1 MMRGF
6 KQRMLSR
13 SKSHSES
20 STKNKKKED
29 GPKRTFSLG
38 DRKKTPEPTPAVAT
52 PSNVQASATPVSS
65 SSSASSITSVSGSS
79 GNNSSSNNTG
89 TNSNSNNASGAT
101 NTSNSSNAAA
111 TNPGTA
117 NAPATGNVSSLLTP
131 QQPTQSQAALQGL
144 QQNHQQQGQQMDTNT
159 PPAILVEGP
168 TQLGSAQASSHVTM
182 GHVTGHMST
191 HSGAPHHHPSS
202 PGQLETMPT
211 DLEPPKRHS
220 FELLNADGPE
230 VKTPR
235 RHNSSRLEISK
246 ERELERLPG
255 FNEVPFRKRAELF
268 LQKVKQCNTIFDFG
282 DPSSDIQGKD
292 IKRMAL
298 HELLDFVTNT
308 RITITD
314 EMYSQVVGMFGKNIF
329 RPTPPLVN
337 PVGEVFDPDEDEPV
351 SEVAWPHMQLV
362 YEFFLKFIE
371 SPDFNHT
378 SAKKFIDHRFVQ
390 NLLELFDSEDI
401 RERDCLKTTLHR
413 IYGKF
418 LNLRAYIRRSI
429 NNVFFQF
436 IYETERFN
444 GVAELLEILGSII
457 NGFALPLKDEHK
469 IFLSRVLIPLH
480 KAKTL
485 SLYHPQLAYCV
496 VQFLEKD
503 PSLTEEVILGLLR
516 YWPKVNSSKEVMFLN
531 EIEDIFEV
539 MEPTEFQRIQIPL
552 FSQLA
557 KCISSQHFQ
566 VAERALYYWNNE
578 YFCTLMSENITE
590 ILPVIFP
597 ALYENSRGHW
607 NRTIHSMVYN
617 TMKMIMEA
625 NPQLFDQCTMV
636 YQERQDL
643 KEEHEALVAKWWDM
657 VVERAA
663 NSQEN
668 VDSPQFAKLLNQA
681 QEEFSMLKTEDRDL
695 QMSGIPEEGEDDSNK
710 LAHNQGPEEGM
721 EHDHPEQQ
729 QQGLGQHE
737 QQQQQQQQQ
746 QQTVEQQ
753 QEPQN
758 TQPLG
763 VVTNHETPV
772 VAHNDDEHSGFH
784 TPRGSSDFPFG
795 Y

>member
-38 DRKKTPEPTPAVAT
+38 DRKKTPEPSPAAAA
-52 PSNVQASATPVSS
+52 PSNVQAAATPVSS
-65 SSSASSITSVSGSS
+65 SSSASSI
-79 GNNSSSNNTG
+79 
-89 TNSNSNNASGAT
+89 ASA
-101 NTSNSSNAAA
+101 S
-111 TNPGTA
+111 
-117 NAPATGNVSSLLTP
+117 NAPASAPNQPAPVP
-131 QQPTQSQAALQGL
+131 QQPPQSQAALQGL
-144 QQNHQQQGQQMDTNT
+144 NTPQQEA

-191 HSGAPHHHPSS
+191 HSGSPHPHPSS

-268 LQKVKQCNTIFDFG
+268 LQKVKQCNTIFDFS

-298 HELLDFVTNT
+298 HELLDFVANT

-314 EMYSQVVGMFGKNIF
+314 EMYAQVVGMFGKNIF

-351 SEVAWPHMQLV
+351 CEVAWPHMQLV

-695 QMSGIPEEGEDDSNK
+695 QMAGIPEEGEDASSK
-710 LAHNQGPEEGM
+710 PHPEDGIM
-721 EHDHPEQQ
+721 DHDHRDMQQLQQ
-729 QQGLGQHE
+729 QHGQHE
-737 QQQQQQQQQ
+737 VAQPQGVDTQQS
-746 QQTVEQQ
+746 
-753 QEPQN
+753 

-763 VVTNHETPV
+763 VVTSHETPV
-772 VAHNDDEHSGFH
+772 VAHNDEEHTGFH

>member
-1 MMRGF
+1 
-6 KQRMLSR
+6 MLSR

-38 DRKKTPEPTPAVAT
+38 DRKKTPEPAAAT
-52 PSNVQASATPVSS
+52 ASAATPVSS
-65 SSSASSITSVSGSS
+65 SSSASSIASGSNTPVGPGPSNAIGGSSGGGGGGGSGGSSSNASSGSNVSSGSS
-79 GNNSSSNNTG
+79 GSGSGSTAPPASTINPAGTSNASSSNN
-89 TNSNSNNASGAT
+89 
-101 NTSNSSNAAA
+101 
-111 TNPGTA
+111 
-117 NAPATGNVSSLLTP
+117 APAAGSAPS
-131 QQPTQSQAALQGL
+131 
-144 QQNHQQQGQQMDTNT
+144 
-159 PPAILVEGP
+159 ILVEGP

-235 RHNSSRLEISK
+235 RHNSSRLEVSK

-298 HELLDFVTNT
+298 HELLDFVANT

-314 EMYSQVVGMFGKNIF
+314 EMYAQVVGMFGQNIF

-390 NLLELFDSEDI
+390 NLLDLFDSEDI

-418 LNLRAYIRRSI
+418 LNLRAFIRRSI

-503 PSLTEEVILGLLR
+503 PQLTEEVILGLLR

-539 MEPTEFQRIQIPL
+539 MEPSEFQRIQIPL
-552 FSQLA
+552 FAQLA

-597 ALYENSRGHW
+597 ALYENSKGHW

-657 VVERAA
+657 VVDRAA
-663 NSQEN
+663 NSNDVN
-668 VDSPQFAKLLNQA
+668 VDSPQFSKLLNDA

-695 QMSGIPEEGEDDSNK
+695 PMTGIPEEGEAAELEPISGGNGMDAQQMDVQPTEPPVLGPVSGDS
-710 LAHNQGPEEGM
+710 AGTHDEE
-721 EHDHPEQQ
+721 H
-729 QQGLGQHE
+729 
-737 QQQQQQQQQ
+737 
-746 QQTVEQQ
+746 
-753 QEPQN
+753 
-758 TQPLG
+758 
-763 VVTNHETPV
+763 
-772 VAHNDDEHSGFH
+772 AGFH

>member
-38 DRKKTPEPTPAVAT
+38 DRKKTPEPTPAAAT
-52 PSNVQASATPVSS
+52 PSNVQAAATPVSS

-79 GNNSSSNNTG
+79 GNNNSSSNN
-89 TNSNSNNASGAT
+89 NSNNNITSGAT
-101 NTSNSSNAAA
+101 NTTNSSNANT
-111 TNPGTA
+111 TNPATSS
-117 NAPATGNVSSLLTP
+117 NSNPSTGNVSSMLTP
-131 QQPTQSQAALQGL
+131 QQPAQSQAALQGL
-144 QQNHQQQGQQMDTNT
+144 QQNQQQQGQQMDTNT

-191 HSGAPHHHPSS
+191 HSGTPHHHPSS

-298 HELLDFVTNT
+298 HELLDFVANT

-314 EMYSQVVGMFGKNIF
+314 EMYAQVVGMFGKNIF

-351 SEVAWPHMQLV
+351 CEVAWPHMQLV

-695 QMSGIPEEGEDDSNK
+695 QMSGIPEEGEEDSNK
-710 LAHNQGPEEGM
+710 LANNQGPEEGM
-721 EHDHPEQQ
+721 EHDHHEQHQ
-729 QQGLGQHE
+729 QHQGLGQHE
-737 QQQQQQQQQ
+737 QQQQQQQG
-746 QQTVEQQ
+746 VEQQ
-753 QEPQN
+753 QQPHN
-758 TQPLG
+758 IQPLG

-772 VAHNDDEHSGFH
+772 VAHNDEEHTGFH

>member
-1 MMRGF
+1 
-6 KQRMLSR
+6 MLSR

-38 DRKKTPEPTPAVAT
+38 DRKKTPEPTPAAAT
-52 PSNVQASATPVSS
+52 PSNVQAAATPVSS

-79 GNNSSSNNTG
+79 GNNNSSSNN
-89 TNSNSNNASGAT
+89 NSNNNITSGAT
-101 NTSNSSNAAA
+101 NTTNSSNANT
-111 TNPGTA
+111 TNPATSS
-117 NAPATGNVSSLLTP
+117 NSNPSTGNVSSMLTP
-131 QQPTQSQAALQGL
+131 QQPAQSQAALQGL
-144 QQNHQQQGQQMDTNT
+144 QQNQQQQGQQMDTNT

-191 HSGAPHHHPSS
+191 HSGTPHHHPSS

-298 HELLDFVTNT
+298 HELLDFVANT

-314 EMYSQVVGMFGKNIF
+314 EMYAQVVGMFGKNIF

-351 SEVAWPHMQLV
+351 CEVAWPHMQLV

-695 QMSGIPEEGEDDSNK
+695 QMSGIPEEGEEDSNK
-710 LAHNQGPEEGM
+710 LANNQGPEEGM
-721 EHDHPEQQ
+721 EHDHHEQHQ
-729 QQGLGQHE
+729 QHQGLGQHE
-737 QQQQQQQQQ
+737 QQQQQQQG
-746 QQTVEQQ
+746 VEQQ
-753 QEPQN
+753 QQPHN
-758 TQPLG
+758 IQPLG

-772 VAHNDDEHSGFH
+772 VAHNDEEHTGFH

>member
-38 DRKKTPEPTPAVAT
+38 DRKKTPEPTPAAAT
-52 PSNVQASATPVSS
+52 PSNVQAAATPVSS
-65 SSSASSITSVSGSS
+65 SSSASSITSISG
-79 GNNSSSNNTG
+79 SSSNNPAS
-89 TNSNSNNASGAT
+89 TNSTTNNNTSNNAA
-101 NTSNSSNAAA
+101 NTSGGANAAA
-111 TNPGTA
+111 
-117 NAPATGNVSSLLTP
+117 SSGISSMLTP
-131 QQPTQSQAALQGL
+131 QQPQTPTQQPQTL
-144 QQNHQQQGQQMDTNT
+144 QQDRDA

-268 LQKVKQCNTIFDFG
+268 LQKVKQCNTIFDFS

-298 HELLDFVTNT
+298 HELLDFVANT

-314 EMYSQVVGMFGKNIF
+314 EMYAQVVGMFGKNIF

-552 FSQLA
+552 FAQLA

-657 VVERAA
+657 VVDRAA

-668 VDSPQFAKLLNQA
+668 VDSPQFSKLLNQA

-695 QMSGIPEEGEDDSNK
+695 QMSGIPEETEDENK
-710 LAHNQGPEEGM
+710 LKMAQGPEEGM
-721 EHDHPEQQ
+721 DHDQLTHEQIQ
-729 QQGLGQHE
+729 HDQHE
-737 QQQQQQQQQ
+737 QDVDSQVQQ
-746 QQTVEQQ
+746 
-753 QEPQN
+753 PQVPSGT

-763 VVTNHETPV
+763 VATNHETPV
-772 VAHNDDEHSGFH
+772 VPHNDDEHTGFH